1 MGYIERQ
8 SKELY
13 EYLPPLTKEP
23 DFDAFWEETLKQTK
37 SEPLNAKIEKVEYM
51 SPYIELYNV
60 TFDGFGSFPIK
71 AIYMV
76 PTFVEKKDL
85 PCFVNFHGFTDSKG
99 TPVDFM
105 PWLMM
110 GMAVF
115 SMDCREQ
122 SGDTGNCAHSGALVG
137 NVVTKGILD
146 KYEYYFRAVYMDCIK
161 ALDFVCQQKEIN
173 KERIVIHGASQG
185 GALTMATAALDDR
198 PYLAIADI
206 PSNCNFEERVK
217 EAQGSFSAITD
228 YLRLYPE
235 RTDTALSTLSYF
247 DNMNL
252 ADRIK
257 CKLFAQVGLRDEIC
271 PAKWY
276 FAAYNRVTSEKSIRI
291 NPFGVHEVLRH
302 QTEAKMKFLKENL

>member
-1 MGYIERQ
+1 MKYTEKHA
-8 SKELY
+8 KELY
-13 EYLPPLTKEP
+13 EYLPPLTKEA
-23 DFDAFWEETLKQTK
+23 DFDEFWENTLKQAK
-37 SEPLNAKIEKVEYM
+37 SEPLNPVTVKADYV
-51 SPYIELYNV
+51 SPYVELYNV
-60 TFDGFGSFPIK
+60 TFNGFGNFPVK
-71 AIYMV
+71 AIYMI
-76 PTFVEKKDL
+76 PTFAKKKNL
-85 PCFVNFHGFTDSKG
+85 PCLVNFHGFTDSKG
-99 TPVDFM
+99 SPVDFM

-122 SGDTGNCAHSGALVG
+122 SGDTGNCEHFGAMVG

-146 KYEYYFRAVYMDCIK
+146 KNEYYFRSLYMDCIK
-161 ALDFVCQQKEIN
+161 ALDYVCQREEIN
-173 KERIVIHGASQG
+173 KERIIIHGASQG
-185 GALTMATAALDDR
+185 GALTMATAALDSR

-217 EAQGSFSAITD
+217 EAQGSFSAVTE

-235 RTDTALSTLSYF
+235 RTDQALSTLSYF

-252 ADRIK
+252 ADRIT

-271 PAKWY
+271 PAKLY
-276 FAAYNRVTSEKSIRI
+276 FAAYNRVSAPKEIRI

-302 QTEAKMKFLKENL
+302 QTEAKMKFIKENL

>member
-8 SKELY
+8 AKELY

-23 DFDAFWEETLKQTK
+23 DFDAFWEATLKQTK
-37 SEPLNAKIEKVEYM
+37 SEPLNAKVTEKEYP
-51 SPYIELYNV
+51 SPFIKVYDV
-60 TFDGFGSFPIK
+60 TFDGFGSHPIK
-71 AIYMV
+71 GIYML
-76 PTFVEKKDL
+76 PAFVENKEL
-85 PCFVNFHGFTDSKG
+85 PCFVNYHGFGDFRG

-122 SGDTGNCAHSGALVG
+122 SGDTGNAASNHGMVG
-137 NVVTKGILD
+137 NLVTKGLLD
-146 KYEYYFRAVYMDCIK
+146 KNEYYFRAVYMDCIK
-161 ALDFVCQQKEIN
+161 ALDFVCQREEID
-173 KERIVIHGASQG
+173 KKKIVIHGISQG
-185 GALTMATAALDDR
+185 GALCMATAALDDR

-217 EAQGSFSAITD
+217 EYQGSFSAVTD

-235 RTDTALSTLSYF
+235 RTDIALSTLSYF

-252 ADRIK
+252 ADRIT

-271 PAKWY
+271 PAKCY
-276 FAAYNRVTSEKSIRI
+276 FAAYNRVKSEKSIRI

-302 QTEAKMKFLKENL
+302 QTEAKMQFIKDNI